1 MKRKCR
7 QWLFSA
13 TLETKD
19 TGMVE
24 GAERLWLQGTIVDE
38 DASMYVCMY
47 CFYIIYCVSHSWIE
61 LRCKIGL
68 WRVGG
73 LSLS

>member
-24 GAERLWLQGTIVDE
+24 GAERLWLQCTIVDE
-38 DASMYVCMY
+38 DASMYVCIVFTLFIV
-47 CFYIIYCVSHSWIE
+47 C
-61 LRCKIGL
+61 RTPGL
-68 WRVGG
+68 N
-73 LSLS
+73 